1 MRLGLGEHLH
11 GRTLLGSVIEG
22 KDFDFFHELVVSY
35 ELARI
40 GIDFMSTRG
49 IVEECLKWCD
59 QRIVFKRRLVDQPVI
74 GSKLAK
80 MIASVEAAQAWL
92 E

>member
-1 MRLGLGEHLH
+1 MAIRG
-11 GRTLLGSVIEG
+11 
-22 KDFDFFHELVVSY
+22 
-35 ELARI
+35 
-40 GIDFMSTRG
+40 TRG

-59 QRIVFKRRLVDQPVI
+59 QRIVFKRRLFDQPVI